1 MKVVGAH
8 HTSFTVANLERSL
21 EFYVGLLGCEVLWQ
35 RRIDNQYFRD
45 IVAFP
50 DCVVE
55 AAHLRIPGSDHV
67 IELFE
72 YAVPKGQVADVRTN
86 NVGSSHMAFVVDNLQ
101 AAYEELRAAGV
112 KFRSSP
118 VEITAGVNK
127 GAWGV
132 YVEDPDG
139 ISMELFQPASTTRSN

>member
-8 HTSFTVANLERSL
+8 HTSYTVANLERSL

-55 AAHLRIPGSDHV
+55 AAHLCIPGSDHV

-72 YAVPKGQVADVRTN
+72 YVGPKGVAADVRTN
-86 NVGSSHMAFVVDNLQ
+86 NVGSSHMAFVVDDLQ
-101 AAYEELRAAGV
+101 AAYGELCVRGV
-112 KFRSSP
+112 KFRSPP
-118 VEITAGVNK
+118 VEVTAGANK

-132 YVEDPDG
+132 YIEDPDG
-139 ISMELFQPASTTRSN
+139 ISMELFQPAGV

>member
-8 HTSFTVANLERSL
+8 HTSYTVASLERSL
-21 EFYVGLLGCEVLWQ
+21 EFYVGLLGCELLWQ

-72 YAVPKGQVADVRTN
+72 YAVPKGVVADVCTN
-86 NVGSSHMAFVVDNLQ
+86 NVGSSHMAFVVDDLQ
-101 AAYEELRAAGV
+101 AAYGELRHRGV
-112 KFRSSP
+112 KFRSPP
-118 VEITAGVNK
+118 VEITAGANK

-132 YVEDPDG
+132 YIEDPDG
-139 ISMELFQPASTTRSN
+139 ISMELFQPVKDT